1 MPSKVLSGEEL
12 VGLPEL
18 TVGMKLVEAPPFIG
32 VCVIDQVVQGDYGK
46 QVHIGVRPLWDVD
59 KNERFPLRAGGSGV
73 FHTNY
78 PISTAAKSKCGY
90 LMQGAA
96 RVFEHGTRV
105 GMGDLLGQICVW
117 VRKDIEFGKNR
128 ETGETLKASGVLLP
142 VRKCTQDELAQLGE
156 IDYSPPEDSE
166 SGGNTTVVPTASE
179 AQWSEEERA
188 AMANLLNGKTKREA
202 SLAAGRDK
210 ALSGAQKQAI
220 MNGSAAKMFE
230 AEGIMAMA
238 ADGEHYVITR

>member
-1 MPSKVLSGEEL
+1 MAGKVLSGDEL

-32 VCVIDQVVQGDYGK
+32 VCVIDQIVQGDYGK

-59 KNERFPLRAGGSGV
+59 KNERYEKRAGSGV

-105 GMGDLLGQICVW
+105 GMGDLLGQVCVW
-117 VRKDIEFGKNR
+117 IRKDIEFGKNR
-128 ETGETLKASGVLLP
+128 ETGETMKAAGVLLP
-142 VRKCTQDELAQLGE
+142 VRRCTADELDQLGE
-156 IDYSPPEDSE
+156 IDYSIPDEE
-166 SGGNTTVVPTASE
+166 EGRTNGTVVPTATES
-179 AQWSEEERA
+179 QWSEEDIA
-188 AMANLLNGKTKREA
+188 AMADILHGRTKKEA
-202 SLAAGRDK
+202 SYAAGRDK
-210 ALSGAQKQAI
+210 ELTGPQKQAI
-220 MNGSAAKMFE
+220 MNGAAVRLL
-230 AEGIMAMA
+230 EGQGILAMA

>member
-1 MPSKVLSGEEL
+1 MPSKVLTGEEL

-32 VCVIDQVVQGDYGK
+32 VCVIDQIVQGDYGK
-46 QVHIGVRPLWDVD
+46 QVHIGVRPLWDVE
-59 KNERFPLRAGGSGV
+59 KNEKFPLKSGGSGV

-90 LMQGAA
+90 LLAGAA
-96 RVFEHGTRV
+96 KVFEHGTRV

-117 VRKDIEFGKNR
+117 VRKDIEFGKNKD
-128 ETGETLKASGVLLP
+128 TGEKMTASGVLIPL
-142 VRKCTQDELAQLGE
+142 RRCTPDEMAQLGDV
-156 IDYSPPEDSE
+156 DYSLPEDSE
-166 SGGNTTVVPTASE
+166 GGTTATVVPTSAE
-179 AQWSEEERA
+179 TQWEEDDIA

-210 ALSGAQKQAI
+210 SLTGPQKQAI
-220 MNGSAAKMFE
+220 MNGSAAKLLE
-230 AEGIMAMA
+230 SQGILAMA